1 MVIHVLA
8 ESTSKKCKLAS
19 LRAANSIFPHAA
31 ERKIHRLSLAL
42 CRGVKGQSG
51 SDRGTCKV
59 RRKNA
64 VERRSSWGHFKQSTS
79 SQSVLVADSK
89 QRAPL
94 NGPNV
99 LRPNEINPN
108 GDSRQTALWEGDW
121 ERLQRAEGC
130 GGGKPHTVLS
140 SDLKCSSHHF

>member
-51 SDRGTCKV
+51 TDRRTCNV
-59 RRKNA
+59 LRRKNA
-64 VERRSSWGHFKQSTS
+64 VENRFKQSTS

-121 ERLQRAEGC
+121 ERLQMGA
-130 GGGKPHTVLS
+130 GGWETTH
-140 SDLKCSSHHF
+140 CIIF

>member
-51 SDRGTCKV
+51 TDRGTCTAL

-64 VERRSSWGHFKQSTS
+64 VERRSSRFKQSTS

-121 ERLQRAEGC
+121 ERLQM
-130 GGGKPHTVLS
+130 GGGGCWETTQGII
-140 SDLKCSSHHF
+140 F